1 MPWRGRCESTANR
14 SRHLSRSGSAS
25 SLALLPCSSSRSIFW
40 PEHWWDR
47 VCWRHADAWTRFPM
61 LLATKTEKA
70 PAYRTGALVLFAAA
84 VVIATALAF
93 ERFGGYSPCPLCLQQ
108 RYAYYAGV
116 PALFLALVLLSV
128 GYARLAAAVFLL
140 VAAAFLANAGL
151 GTYHAGAEWKF
162 WPGPD
167 TGGSL
172 LKDLATTRVIR
183 CDEAPW
189 HFLGLSF
196 AGWNVVA
203 SVLLAGGSVSAAAK

>member
-1 MPWRGRCESTANR
+1 M
-14 SRHLSRSGSAS
+14 
-25 SLALLPCSSSRSIFW
+25 
-40 PEHWWDR
+40 
-47 VCWRHADAWTRFPM
+47 
-61 LLATKTEKA
+61 
-70 PAYRTGALVLFAAA
+70 
-84 VVIATALAF
+84 VIVTALAF
-93 ERFGGYSPCPLCLQQ
+93 ERFGGYAPCPLCLQQ

-116 PALFLALVLLSV
+116 PALFLALVLLV
-128 GYARLAAAVFLL
+128 GRATRALPPRSSSL
-140 VAAAFLANAGL
+140 VALAFLANAGL

-167 TGGSL
+167 TCAGAPQPLEHQGGGL

-203 SVLLAGGSVSAAAK
+203 SVLLAIGSLSAAAKAWRS

>member
-1 MPWRGRCESTANR
+1 
-14 SRHLSRSGSAS
+14 
-25 SLALLPCSSSRSIFW
+25 
-40 PEHWWDR
+40 
-47 VCWRHADAWTRFPM
+47 M
-61 LLATKTEKA
+61 LLATKAEKV
-70 PAYRTGALVLFAAA
+70 PAYRVGGATLFLAAA
-84 VVIATALAF
+84 VILAALAF
-93 ERFGGYSPCPLCLQQ
+93 ERFGGYVACPLCLQQ

-116 PALFLALVLLSV
+116 PALFLALVLLST
-128 GYARLAAAVFLL
+128 GYARVAAAVFLL

-162 WPGPD
+162 WAGPD
-167 TGGSL
+167 TCGGAPQPLSKGGGL

-203 SVLLAGGSVSAAAK
+203 SVLLAIGSVSAAAKAWRS